1 MPAGQKLISY
11 SLHIAVIE
19 LNFKELVS
27 EFDENAVK
35 GYCHMDANFGDGHPS
50 TTCGWECCDC
60 SSINLNRNER
70 LQ

>member
-35 GYCHMDANFGDGHPS
+35 GYRHMDAVLGDGHAG

-60 SSINLNRNER
+60 SCIDLNRNER
-70 LQ
+70 LE